1 MPRKKPVKKKEDTE
15 DTTHYEDSKQIEE
28 EKQEEEEKKEED
40 NEEEEKKEQDYE
52 EEEENEEEYEEVE
65 DVNENFNANE
75 GYNKYENDENEISDD
90 MFNLKEEETKS
101 TEKIKIT
108 YENGQNEG
116 EATSLDKNLKL
127 YNNNYNII
135 KPKYLGKTKTLLFF
149 RNTPILV
156 LTESSN

>member
-1 MPRKKPVKKKEDTE
+1 MILGIFICLNPQEDNN
-15 DTTHYEDSKQIEE
+15 I
-28 EKQEEEEKKEED
+28 EED
-40 NEEEEKKEQDYE
+40 NEEEEKKEQDYEE

-75 GYNKYENDENEISDD
+75 GYNKYKNDENEISDD

-101 TEKIKIT
+101 NEKIKIT